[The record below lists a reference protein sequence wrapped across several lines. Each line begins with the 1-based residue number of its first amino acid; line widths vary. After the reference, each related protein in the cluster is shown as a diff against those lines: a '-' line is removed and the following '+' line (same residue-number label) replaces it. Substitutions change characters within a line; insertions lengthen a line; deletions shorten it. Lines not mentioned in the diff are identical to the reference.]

1 MWKRSAL
8 SWIVFLVLTAS
19 VSAGDANDV
28 LLICNKSDDTISFV
42 DSKTLEVL
50 GMTTTGR
57 GPHEVATTPDGKW
70 AFVANYEGPGNS
82 ISLIDVQAMEE
93 VRKIPIDPHRQ
104 PHGIVVSKNGKKVY
118 ATCEGTQEVIELDI
132 KSEKVTRSF
141 KTNAQVSHMLVLTPN
156 EKKIYVANIGSG
168 SVTVI
173 DLGKDGAVSR
183 IETGDGC
190 EGIDITAGGQ
200 HVWAANRAA
209 DNISIIDTKNDK
221 VVATVPCRGF
231 PIRVKAT
238 PNGKHVLVSCAT
250 ANEVAIF
257 DAKTREETARINT
270 GTTPIGILITRDGKR
285 AYVANTRANTVTVLD
300 LKGLKIVGKITA
312 GNTPDGLGLVTGHHA
327 GDSKN
332 D

>member
-1 MWKRSAL
+1 MWRRSAL
-8 SWIVFLVLTAS
+8 SWIVFLVLATS
-19 VSAGDANDV
+19 VSADNANDV

-82 ISLIDVQAMEE
+82 ISLVDIQMMKE

-132 KSEKVTRSF
+132 ETEKVTRSF
-141 KTNAQVSHMLVLTPN
+141 RTNAQGSHMLVLTPN

-173 DLGKDGAVSR
+173 DLAKDGAVSQ
-183 IETGDGC
+183 IKTDDGC
-190 EGIDITAGGQ
+190 EGIDITADGRY
-200 HVWAANRAA
+200 VWAGNRAA
-209 DNISIIDTKNDK
+209 DNISVIDTKTDK

-231 PIRVKAT
+231 PIRIKAT
-238 PNGKHVLVSCAT
+238 SNGKHVLVSCAT

-270 GTTPIGILITRDGKR
+270 GTAPIGVLITRDGKR

-300 LKGLKIVGKITA
+300 LKGLEIVGKVKA
-312 GNTPDGLGLVTGHHA
+312 GNTPDGLGLVTGHPA
-327 GDSKN
+327 RGGNN